1 MQERQH
7 PLASIE
13 RHRAN
18 DVRWLEIRSEVDE
31 LRAIADYW
39 RKLLSSSG
47 DSVAL
52 YNEVSV
58 LYAMFEKASRSPKMV
73 ADPMDFIRGVHQA
86 LVRHQIFTDLLDRL
100 AAMDERVARLLHA
113 ERRTAGYVERESMEW
128 ITRTMDSIGQL
139 LSEILTDHQVKPMVI
154 ESVLARLA
162 TEVDALLE
170 SSPRN
175 AKQ

>member
-1 MQERQH
+1 MKTTRNSPRARKERAVAKRF
-7 PLASIE
+7 L
-13 RHRAN
+13 RLHR
-18 DVRWLEIRSEVDE
+18 L
-31 LRAIADYW
+31 
-39 RKLLSSSG
+39 
-47 DSVAL
+47 
-52 YNEVSV
+52 
-58 LYAMFEKASRSPKMV
+58 
-73 ADPMDFIRGVHQA
+73 
-86 LVRHQIFTDLLDRL
+86 T
-100 AAMDERVARLLHA
+100 

>member
-1 MQERQH
+1 MADAQH

-13 RHRAN
+13 THRAN

-39 RKLLSSSG
+39 RKLLSSGG

-52 YNEVSV
+52 YDEVSL
-58 LYAMFEKASRSPKMV
+58 LYAQFEKASRNPKNF
-73 ADPMDFIRGVHQA
+73 ADPMDLIRGVHQA
-86 LVRHQIFTDLLDRL
+86 LLRHQIFTNLLDRL

-139 LSEILTDHQVKPMVI
+139 LAEILTDHQVTPLVI

-170 SSPRN
+170 SSPKD
-175 AKQ
+175 AK